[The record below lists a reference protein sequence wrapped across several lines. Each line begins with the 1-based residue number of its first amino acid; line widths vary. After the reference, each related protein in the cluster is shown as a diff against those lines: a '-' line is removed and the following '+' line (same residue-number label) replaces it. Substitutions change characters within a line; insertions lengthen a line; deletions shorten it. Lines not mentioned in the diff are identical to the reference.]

1 MPCVYVC
8 VCACLCLIEL
18 PASSI
23 LELFGKMF
31 FEFCQDSGYD
41 KILQVLGATPRDFL
55 QVSIVRL
62 TSALLPLSCDWY
74 LCTTAR
80 LCPPIVFL
88 QNLDALHD
96 HLGTLYPGM
105 RAPSFRCT
113 ERTEDGAL
121 VLHYYSDRPGLEY
134 IVIGIVKVMSKRYF
148 LLRIERRRVCAGF
161 TTNDWEAVFFSLHDF
176 CRLSPANF
184 TTPRW
189 RWRYCKPKRSAI
201 TCSFWSPRKTTPA
214 NVKTIRPQKSRLYRK
229 VIITIK

>member
-1 MPCVYVC
+1 MYGFVNYALELLVLKTFGEETWEKIKKDAE
-8 VCACLCLIEL
+8 VTMDGQFLVRQIYDDEITYNLVSSAAQILEL

-41 KILQVLGATPRDFL
+41 KILQVLGATPRD
-55 QVSIVRL
+55 
-62 TSALLPLSCDWY
+62 
-74 LCTTAR
+74 
-80 LCPPIVFL
+80 FL

-134 IVIGIVKVMSKRYF
+134 IVIGIVKTVASKLHNTEVEVEILQTKEECDHVQF
-148 LLRIERRRVCAGF
+148 LITEKNNTGQRQ
-161 TTNDWEAVFFSLHDF
+161 NDQTAEVETLSQGHHYDQILLYVFHTF
-176 CRLSPANF
+176 
-184 TTPRW
+184 
-189 RWRYCKPKRSAI
+189 
-201 TCSFWSPRKTTPA
+201 
-214 NVKTIRPQKSRLYRK
+214 
-229 VIITIK
+229 

>member
-1 MPCVYVC
+1 MRHDLECYIT
-8 VCACLCLIEL
+8 LCIYALEL

-55 QVSIVRL
+55 QVRIVRV
-62 TSALLPLSCDWY
+62 TSSAQYDNCY
-74 LCTTAR
+74 HHC
-80 LCPPIVFL
+80 FL

-134 IVIGIVKVMSKRYF
+134 IVIGIVKVVKQYFMS
-148 LLRIERRRVCAGF
+148 E
-161 TTNDWEAVFFSLHDF
+161 NNE
-176 CRLSPANF
+176 
-184 TTPRW
+184 
-189 RWRYCKPKRSAI
+189 
-201 TCSFWSPRKTTPA
+201 
-214 NVKTIRPQKSRLYRK
+214 TIQ
-229 VIITIK
+229 